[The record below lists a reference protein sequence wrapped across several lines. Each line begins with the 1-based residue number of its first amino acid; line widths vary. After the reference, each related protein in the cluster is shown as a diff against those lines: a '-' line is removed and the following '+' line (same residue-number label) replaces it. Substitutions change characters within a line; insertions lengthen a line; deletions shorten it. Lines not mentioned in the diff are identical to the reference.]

1 MSSGLSPRFGFRW
14 LLAPHCL
21 RAGKNLLSK
30 GFQMNKGSTFQTILV
45 GVDGT
50 PEAEN
55 AAMVATS
62 LANNLRA
69 RMILLGVLA
78 PLNPESQA
86 EGVGLEKAADERLL
100 MEEQLQKM
108 LTAAR
113 ECGVDVVA
121 EIAEGDPEKE
131 IERRAEH
138 GLVDLIV
145 VGHRDISRVRRWL
158 EGSTSETLVR
168 SCPAAVLVIPDDNS
182 D

>member
-1 MSSGLSPRFGFRW
+1 
-14 LLAPHCL
+14 
-21 RAGKNLLSK
+21 
-30 GFQMNKGSTFQTILV
+30 MNKGTTFQTILV

-50 PEAEN
+50 PEAEH
-55 AAMVATS
+55 AAAVATS

-78 PLNPESQA
+78 PLSPETQA
-86 EGVGLEKAADERLL
+86 EGVGLEKAADERLR
-100 MEEQLQKM
+100 MEEQLQNV

-113 ECGVDVVA
+113 GCGIDVVA

-138 GLVDLIV
+138 GFVDLIV

-168 SCPAAVLVIPDDNS
+168 SCPVAVLVIPDGKPRQ
-182 D
+182 

>member
-1 MSSGLSPRFGFRW
+1 
-14 LLAPHCL
+14 
-21 RAGKNLLSK
+21 
-30 GFQMNKGSTFQTILV
+30 MNKGTTFQTILV
-45 GVDGT
+45 GIDGT

-55 AAMVATS
+55 AAVVATS

-78 PLNPESQA
+78 PLSPESQA
-86 EGVGLEKAADERLL
+86 EGVGLEKAADERVRL
-100 MEEQLQKM
+100 EEQVQNI

-113 ECGVDVVA
+113 ECGIDIIA
-121 EIAEGDPEKE
+121 EIAEGEPGKE
-131 IERRAEH
+131 IERQAEN

-168 SCPAAVLVIPDDNS
+168 SCPASVLVVPDDTPRQ
-182 D
+182 

>member
-1 MSSGLSPRFGFRW
+1 
-14 LLAPHCL
+14 
-21 RAGKNLLSK
+21 
-30 GFQMNKGSTFQTILV
+30 MNKGSTFQTILV

-121 EIAEGDPEKE
+121 EIAE
-131 IERRAEH
+131 
-138 GLVDLIV
+138 
-145 VGHRDISRVRRWL
+145 ISAAYGAGWKDRPPRRWY
-158 EGSTSETLVR
+158 E
-168 SCPAAVLVIPDDNS
+168 AAPLLCW
-182 D
+182 